1 MKEFFD
7 YLVKHKLSPNGFY
20 VLHSAFNGYTHSN
33 FINVRSEQYRLA
45 LCDYMKEVEGTYVL
59 TVLGKGVLRNGQKI
73 LEKTPA
79 KKKVPFEDWEENIV
93 RYNDYFPKGKRPDS
107 TNAYRTNPK
116 ELYERFI
123 WFFNEYPDY
132 TWELV
137 FQAIEQYTNSFRE
150 SGDYTYMQGSKY
162 FIKKEDKNRQVTSSL
177 GTMCWNIIEGN
188 DTDIV
193 NEGFHYFGP

>member
-20 VLHSAFNGYTHSN
+20 VLHSTFNGYSHTN

-45 LCDYMKEVEGTYVL
+45 LCDYMKEVDGTYVL
-59 TVLGKGVLRNGQKI
+59 TTLGKGVLRNGQKL
-73 LEKTPA
+73 LEKAP
-79 KKKVPFEDWEENIV
+79 KPKKVPFEEWEENIT
-93 RYNDYFPKGKRPDS
+93 RYNEYFPKGKRPDS
-107 TNAYRTNPK
+107 THAYRTNPK

-137 FQAIEQYTNSFRE
+137 FQAIEQYADSFKE
-150 SGDYTYMQGSKY
+150 SGDYTYMTNSKY
-162 FIKKEDKNRQVTSSL
+162 FIKKEDKNRQIASGL
-177 GTMCWNIIEGN
+177 ATMCWNIVEGN
-188 DTDIV
+188 DTDIT

>member
-7 YLVKHKLSPNGFY
+7 YLVKQKLSPNGFY
-20 VLHSAFNGYTHSN
+20 VLHSTFNGYTHLN

-45 LCDYMKEVEGTYVL
+45 LCDYMKEIEGIYVL
-59 TVLGKGVLRNGQKI
+59 TTLGKGVLRNGQKI
-73 LEKTPA
+73 LEKAPA

-93 RYNDYFPKGKRPDS
+93 RYNEYFPKGKRPDS

-150 SGDYTYMQGSKY
+150 SSDYTYMQSSKY

-177 GTMCWNIIEGN
+177 GTICWNIIEGN

>member
-20 VLHSAFNGYTHSN
+20 VLHSTFNGYSHTN

-45 LCDYMKEVEGTYVL
+45 LCDYMKEVDGTYVL
-59 TVLGKGVLRNGQKI
+59 TTLGKGVLRNGQKL
-73 LEKTPA
+73 LEKAP
-79 KKKVPFEDWEENIV
+79 KPKKVPFEEWEENIIK
-93 RYNDYFPKGKRPDS
+93 YNEFFPKGKRPDS
-107 TNAYRTNPK
+107 SHAYRTNPK

-132 TWELV
+132 TWDLV
-137 FQAIEQYTNSFRE
+137 MQAVEQYADGFKE
-150 SGDYTYMQGSKY
+150 SGDYTYMTNSKY
-162 FIKKEDKNRQVTSSL
+162 FIKKEDKNRQIASGL
-177 GTMCWNIIEGN
+177 ATMCWNIVEGN
-188 DTDIV
+188 DADIT

>member
-1 MKEFFD
+1 MKEFYD
-7 YLVKHKLSPNGFY
+7 YLVKQKLSPNGFY

-45 LCDYMKEVEGTYVL
+45 LCDYMKEIEGIYVL
-59 TVLGKGVLRNGQKI
+59 TTLGKGVLRNGQKI
-73 LEKTPA
+73 LEKAPA

-93 RYNDYFPKGKRPDS
+93 RYNEYFPKGKRPDS

-150 SGDYTYMQGSKY
+150 SSDYTYMQGSKY

-177 GTMCWNIIEGN
+177 GTICWNIIEGN

>member
-20 VLHSAFNGYTHSN
+20 VLHSTFNGYSHSN

-59 TVLGKGVLRNGQKI
+59 TTLGKGVLRNGQKL
-73 LEKTPA
+73 LEKAP
-79 KKKVPFEDWEENIV
+79 KPKKVPFEEWEEHITK
-93 RYNDYFPKGKRPDS
+93 YNECFPKGKRPDS
-107 TNAYRTNPK
+107 THAYRTNPK

-123 WFFNEYPDY
+123 WFFNEYPEY
-132 TWELV
+132 TWDLV
-137 FQAIEQYTNSFRE
+137 HQATEQYIESFKE
-150 SGDYTYMQGSKY
+150 QSDYTYIQSSKY
-162 FIKKEDKNRQVTSSL
+162 FIKKDDKNKQTVSGL
-177 GTMCWNIIEGN
+177 ATMCWNIVEGN
-188 DTDIV
+188 DTDII